1 MDDRSILKTLLFW
14 LVRASY
20 YVCFH
25 PLRSYPGPK
34 LWAASRIPWN
44 YYNMKGRGSWRI
56 RELHEQY
63 GPVVRIAPDEL
74 SYTTSTAWKKIY
86 GQKTPEFGKC
96 LDGRGI
102 APTSVNGVKSM
113 MTEEQDR
120 HGRLRRAIL
129 PAFSERAVREQ
140 EGFLQHY
147 TNTMITQLRKRC
159 AEAQNMTKWYSLVA
173 FDVVS
178 DLAFGESPGCLDNA
192 DQPWLQVIG
201 ARAKSLVWFQILMQL
216 GLEPYMDKIIPK
228 WAAEA
233 RKKHL
238 KLTGDKVS
246 ARIARG
252 AEDRKDF
259 MSYILDNKAEN
270 LNNTELVIMAS
281 TFIVAGSGTA
291 AGGMSGITFLLCSNP
306 DKYKKLCDE
315 IRSTFSK
322 QEEITI
328 QRTSRCEYLKAVI
341 EEGMRMYPPTPS
353 TLPRWVPKG
362 GQEIDGKYVPEGI
375 AVGVNQFTAGSMEWN
390 FKYARSFIPERWL
403 ESAKDSEFRN
413 DDKAAIQP
421 FSYGPRSCIG
431 KNMAY
436 AEMRMVLAK
445 LLLNFNFEM
454 LPGQDDWWV
463 KQGTYLVWEKLPLQV
478 KLHPRF

>member
-1 MDDRSILKTLLFW
+1 
-14 LVRASY
+14 
-20 YVCFH
+20 
-25 PLRSYPGPK
+25 
-34 LWAASRIPWN
+34 
-44 YYNMKGRGSWRI
+44 MKGRGSWRI
-56 RELHEQY
+56 RELHEKY
-63 GPVVRIAPDEL
+63 GLVVRIAPDEL

-129 PAFSERAVREQ
+129 PAFSERSVREQ
-140 EGFLQHY
+140 EGFLQRY
-147 TNTMITQLRKRC
+147 TDKMVEQLRKRC
-159 AEAQNMTKWYSLVA
+159 AEPQNMTKWYSLVA

-178 DLAFGESPGCLDNA
+178 DLAFGQASGCLDNA

-201 ARAKSLVWFQILMQL
+201 ARAKSLVWFQMLMQL
-216 GLEPYMDKIIPK
+216 GLEPYMDRIMPK

-238 KLTGDKVS
+238 KLTGEKVN

-259 MSYILDNKAEN
+259 MSYILDSKTEN

-291 AGGMSGITFLLCSNP
+291 AGGMSGITFLLCQNP
-306 DKYKKLCDE
+306 DKYRKLCDE
-315 IRSTFSK
+315 IRSTFTR
-322 QEEITI
+322 QEDITI
-328 QRTSRCEYLKAVI
+328 QATSHCEYLKAVI
-341 EEGMRMYPPTPS
+341 DEGLRMYPPTPS

-362 GQEIDGKYVPEGI
+362 GQEIDGKYVPG
-375 AVGVNQFTAGSMEWN
+375 GVSDPLTYRESDKLTNPVDRLRWASINSLQALWSGTSSMPDHSFLSAGWNQQRTQSSPMMIE
-390 FKYARSFIPERWL
+390 L
-403 ESAKDSEFRN
+403 
-413 DDKAAIQP
+413 P
-421 FSYGPRSCIG
+421 FSRSRTDQEAALG
-431 KNMAY
+431 KSKSARNH
-436 AEMRMVLAK
+436 VSC
-445 LLLNFNFEM
+445 
-454 LPGQDDWWV
+454 QDD
-463 KQGTYLVWEKLPLQV
+463 
-478 KLHPRF
+478 